1 MDASLT
7 MSDNPQFINRA
18 HPRLESLCVF
28 LMRAY
33 IIAEPSNI
41 RHAQMQPAYRAS
53 PNVDLVA
60 FACIF
65 GLIIHGRF
73 VRDGCLPDNV

>member
-53 PNVDLVA
+53 PNVDLGT

-65 GLIIHGRF
+65 GLKIHGRF
-73 VRDGCLPDNV
+73 MKNGRLPHNF